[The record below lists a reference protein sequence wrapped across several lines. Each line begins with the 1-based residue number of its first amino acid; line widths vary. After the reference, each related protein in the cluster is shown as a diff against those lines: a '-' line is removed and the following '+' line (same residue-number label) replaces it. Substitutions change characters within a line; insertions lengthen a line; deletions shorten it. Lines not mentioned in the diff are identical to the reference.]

1 MQQVKLVSIQ
11 YIVTSKAR
19 IYTTHYNKEKLITTV
34 QWIMDTEREE
44 MSELHSQSEDEATI
58 SSILGAVFPAEKE
71 EETTGAMFSAKLD
84 EEKTTMS
91 SAKPDEEGITM
102 FSAKLDEEEFGPL
115 VEQGELPSIPTEEEF
130 IKYPELEYS
139 SREVQAIVN
148 KMDRAQ
154 KQEFHEYEQYFLTRY
169 RQTGN
174 MKPLYVEVR
183 NIVKEMCPSMPGQMQ
198 SAVVE
203 ARAQLLAEVKLK
215 KLCKQLGVPAP
226 WYEPPP
232 MVHPVDEGI
241 LRENAVPMSGEESHE
256 GSVKED
262 QLSTS
267 KAVRKIIPTLVTT
280 EAKREVKPQVQPRLL
295 SDMILDAMG
304 PGDEE
309 CMVTRIK
316 RGRDPFY
323 DLTQDDEE
331 LKQAFAEV
339 GPEDIPEEEL
349 DVDDLS
355 VASLETVNEIENE
368 EASRLLTT
376 YADLKMKEAETL
388 QDMVALIKADDL
400 GPRQCYEIV
409 KHITKM
415 EGDIPEIA
423 QIREEFDYE
432 SIKLILAAGV
442 RMKQVYDVNM
452 KQCKRAESL
461 VSIVKWFNVS
471 KSQLYEMTAGHKIGR
486 PAKSF
491 LEKLELD
498 TPADAQISA
507 TQVVK
512 HQADNLGKNQGAK
525 RQRGE
530 MSSTKKGGKIKST
543 AL

>member
-1 MQQVKLVSIQ
+1 
-11 YIVTSKAR
+11 
-19 IYTTHYNKEKLITTV
+19 
-34 QWIMDTEREE
+34 MDTERKE
-44 MSELHSQSEDEATI
+44 MCEHHPQSEDEATI
-58 SSILGAVFPAEKE
+58 SSILGAVFSVEKE
-71 EETTGAMFSAKLD
+71 EETSTG
-84 EEKTTMS
+84 TMS
-91 SAKPDEEGITM
+91 SAKLDEEGITM
-102 FSAKLDEEEFGPL
+102 FSAKLDEEEFEPL
-115 VEQGELPSIPTEEEF
+115 VEEGELPSIPTEEEL

-139 SREVQAIVN
+139 GREVQAIVN

-154 KQEFHEYEQYFLTRY
+154 KQEFREYEQYFLTRY

-215 KLCKQLGVPAP
+215 ELCKQLGVPAP
-226 WYEPPP
+226 RYEPPP
-232 MVHPVDEGI
+232 MVHPMDEGI
-241 LRENAVPMSGEESHE
+241 LGEKAVPMSGEETHE
-256 GSVKED
+256 GPVKED
-262 QLSTS
+262 QPSTS
-267 KAVRKIIPTLVTT
+267 KVVRKIIPTLVTT
-280 EAKREVKPQVQPRLL
+280 EVKKEVKPQVQPRLL

-304 PGDEE
+304 PGDED

-339 GPEDIPEEEL
+339 GQEDIPEEES

-355 VASLETVNEIENE
+355 VASLETVNEIGNE
-368 EASRLLTT
+368 EASRLLAT

-388 QDMVALIKADDL
+388 QSMVALIKADDL

-461 VSIVKWFNVS
+461 VSIAKWFNVS

-486 PAKSF
+486 PAKSS

-512 HQADNLGKNQGAK
+512 HQADDLGKNQNVK
-525 RQRGE
+525 RQKGE
-530 MSSTKKGGKIKST
+530 QSSIKAKKGGKVKST